1 MKIRFYQRSR
11 ERSNYHRERFGKL
24 TFRPLNLRI
33 RSDKGLTLETSA
45 FQIFDGSNS
54 TFKFINS
61 FDKAKFS
68 SFYVSSTLYVCL
80 SCVRVTVPR
89 TAMIS
94 I

>member
-45 FQIFDGSNS
+45 FQIFHGGNS
-54 TFKFINS
+54 TFINS

-68 SFYVSSTLYVCL
+68 SFYVSSTLHVCL
-80 SCVRVTVPR
+80 CQSNRSKDSFDQCK
-89 TAMIS
+89 IS